1 MIPLTT
7 VLGGLILTNGVT
19 NANLNSMVEIIFV
32 FERDY
37 FLRDGGGSTVQ
48 RDNYPGNYYILTNGR
63 FFLILLNRC

>member
-1 MIPLTT
+1 MQKIPLTT

-37 FLRDGGGSTVQ
+37 FLRDGGARRFKGITIQAITTFSRMVGSSL
-48 RDNYPGNYYILTNGR
+48 Y
-63 FFLILLNRC
+63 C